1 MGISRRD
8 LIKSAGVFTFFSTVA
23 GFSNLA
29 FANIKGT
36 DKRFVLV
43 ILRGGMDG
51 LAAVAPYG
59 DKDYETARGEGLA
72 YAPNE
77 VINLDGFFGLCPAL
91 DALLPIYTAKQLA
104 VLHAV
109 SLPYRSRSHFD
120 SQNVLEN
127 GTAFPSGV
135 SGWLNNAMNL
145 LGASKTDGLALNQQ
159 IPLVLQGKL
168 GVSSWGPKSNNF
180 NVDLASLY
188 MNSISKLYQ
197 QDVLLAEPFAAGVAA
212 QQMAES
218 SLPKDDLMASKNA
231 KDADALVGAGKAAA
245 AFLVQKSG
253 PKVAVLEAGGWD
265 THINQGKAVGNLA
278 TRLKYLGDSLG
289 TLRDDLTKGGV
300 WDKTVVVVVTEFGR
314 TVHENGTKG
323 TDHGT
328 GGVSFVMGGTVKG
341 GKVFGRWEGL
351 ATEKLFKGRDL
362 MPTIDMRSI
371 FKTVL
376 VKHFGANPSAVDES
390 VFPIPNK
397 NPNIEPTSDPVSANV
412 MKPVP
417 LIDGLFA

>member
-1 MGISRRD
+1 MSISRRD
-8 LIKSAGVFTFFSTVA
+8 LIKSAGALTFLSGFA
-23 GFSNLA
+23 GLSNLA
-29 FANIKGT
+29 FADINGT

-59 DKDYETARGEGLA
+59 DPNYEAARGEGLA

-77 VINLDGFFGLCPAL
+77 VVNLDGFFGLSSSL
-91 DALLPIYTAKQLA
+91 DSLLPIYTAKQLA
-104 VLHAV
+104 VFHAV

-135 SGWLNNAMNL
+135 SGWLNNALSL
-145 LGASKTDGLALNQQ
+145 LGASRTDAMALNQQ

-168 GVSSWGPKSNNF
+168 GVASWAPKGTSF
-180 NVDLASLY
+180 DLNSLY
-188 MNSISKLYQ
+188 ISSISKLYK
-197 QDVLLAEPFAAGVAA
+197 QDSLLGDSFAAGIAA
-212 QQMAES
+212 QQMAEA
-218 SLPKDDLMASKNA
+218 SLPKDDMMASKGA
-231 KDADALVGAGKAAA
+231 KDADALVGAAKAAA
-245 AFLVQKSG
+245 AFLVQKTG

-265 THINQGKAVGNLA
+265 THVNQGKAVGHLA

-289 TLRDDLTKGGV
+289 ILRDDLTKGGV

-328 GGVSFVMGGTVKG
+328 GGVSFVMGGAVKG
-341 GKVFGRWEGL
+341 GKVFGSWEGL
-351 ATEKLFKGRDL
+351 STEKLFKGRDL
-362 MPTIDMRSI
+362 MPTTDMRSI

-376 VKHFGANPSAVDES
+376 VKHFGASSAAVDAS
-390 VFPIPNK
+390 VFPVPSK
-397 NPNIEPTSDPVSANV
+397 NPNFEPTADPVSANV
-412 MKPVP
+412 MNPVS
-417 LIDGLFA
+417 LIDGLFV